1 VLEHEALVSV
11 VMEVLWTNSFYQD
24 IDFEDPEALN
34 GVIALGSAAVCSAI
48 KEYKTGMFKRV
59 DFSIAKS
66 KDIYHSILTHIHN
79 EIYPYPELTA
89 HFKALKTRMSEH
101 GKERL
106 GL

>member
-34 GVIALGSAAVCSAI
+34 SVITLGGAVVCSAI
-48 KEYKTGMFKRV
+48 KEYETGVFKCV
-59 DFSIAKS
+59 DFSTAKS
-66 KDIYHSILTHIHN
+66 KDIYHSILTHIHDK
-79 EIYPYPELTA
+79 IYPYPELAA
-89 HFKALKTRMSEH
+89 HFKALKTRMSECR
-101 GKERL
+101 KERL